1 MIGKFI
7 FGVKTTKIH
16 MPAGAVPQ
24 RYPWKRMLCFSI
36 RWKKRRKRATGLVKD
51 VNRNSVSQNRRSRKC
66 AASSYCSKV
75 NVKSGKMQDYLQM
88 AGALKDSLAK
98 AEGFIRSERFS
109 SLAAEGKILSLSVW
123 ESEECVSKWRN
134 LAAHRLAQSCG
145 RRNAFADYKI
155 TVAAPVRT
163 YTMTDRA
170 EAPADSNAY
179 WEV

>member
-1 MIGKFI
+1 M
-7 FGVKTTKIH
+7 
-16 MPAGAVPQ
+16 
-24 RYPWKRMLCFSI
+24 R
-36 RWKKRRKRATGLVKD
+36 
-51 VNRNSVSQNRRSRKC
+51 SVIVLFE
-66 AASSYCSKV
+66 V

-145 RRNAFADYKI
+145 LQNYRCSACPHLYH
-155 TVAAPVRT
+155 
-163 YTMTDRA
+163 DRQNRSA
-170 EAPADSNAY
+170 CGLQCILGGIN
-179 WEV
+179 V